1 MFQLRVGLFQGCVIE
16 MGGRIGVSIFLFK
29 SRYIV
34 GDIIVDCTDPLQ
46 INAEGRIYQQ
56 GTKEAAEQT
65 PDS

>member
-1 MFQLRVGLFQGCVIE
+1 
-16 MGGRIGVSIFLFK
+16 MGGRIRVSIFLFK

-56 GTKEAAEQT
+56 GAKEAAKQM

>member
-1 MFQLRVGLFQGCVIE
+1 MFQLRVCLSQGCVIE
-16 MGGRIGVSIFLFK
+16 MGGRIRVSIFLFK

-56 GTKEAAEQT
+56 GAKEAAKQM